1 MNTLNVSTDIICS
14 SSTYEAKD
22 MNASDSQYHLLNY
35 PNDSLEPEALTRLVF
50 TCDTDQDL
58 PFVTAFCEQYA
69 QHFNCT
75 IVEPFRGEC
84 CDRIDYV
91 RWLAKEQALSK
102 NTVVVALVGPTSST
116 CANIDWDIAAALTNV
131 GAGTAGLVGIMLPH
145 YFDMAS
151 EVRNL
156 RIIPHRLSDNTICGY
171 ATLYTWEHIMQSLFN
186 VQAMV
191 QNALQISRIS
201 QVKPV
206 NKLPLR
212 KP

>member
-1 MNTLNVSTDIICS
+1 M
-14 SSTYEAKD
+14 
-22 MNASDSQYHLLNY
+22 
-35 PNDSLEPEALTRLVF
+35 
-50 TCDTDQDL
+50 
-58 PFVTAFCEQYA
+58 
-69 QHFNCT
+69 
-75 IVEPFRGEC
+75 
-84 CDRIDYV
+84 
-91 RWLAKEQALSK
+91 
-102 NTVVVALVGPTSST
+102 GPTSST

>member
-14 SSTYEAKD
+14 SSAVEAKD
-22 MNASDSQYHLLNY
+22 LNASDSQYHLLNY
-35 PNDSLEPEALTRLVF
+35 PNDSPDPAALTRLVF
-50 TCDTDQDL
+50 TCDTNQDL
-58 PFVTAFCEQYA
+58 PFVTAFCELYA

-75 IVEPFRGEC
+75 IVEPFRGED

-91 RWLAKEQALSK
+91 RWLAKDQALAK

-116 CANIDWDIAAALTNV
+116 CANMDWDIAAALTNV
-131 GAGTAGLVGIMLPH
+131 GGGTAGLVGIMLPH

-171 ATLYTWEHIMQSLFN
+171 ATLYTWEHVMTSLFN
-186 VQAMV
+186 VQVVV
-191 QNALQISRIS
+191 QKALEISRVS

-206 NKLPLR
+206 NKLPL
-212 KP
+212 KKI